1 MGAIKSNLHTKQISG
16 KGSDVVHT
24 TNTSRRPGGLS
35 MILLHHF
42 PPPQLDVREESSLYS
57 EI

>member
-16 KGSDVVHT
+16 KGSDIVHT
-24 TNTSRRPGGLS
+24 TNTSMRPGGLS
-35 MILLHHF
+35 ILLHRF